1 MAREALASPARQT
14 ELENEWTFYLECEGA
29 IAHSHCSH
37 GNSHVVFGFSA
48 NNDRHVKQIGIEA
61 THGHDGVCVVMGI
74 GLIFAIG
81 IELDV
86 AKAGGTKGSCK
97 NGAEL
102 VVFFSAAAINGNAHS
117 RCSVDEHGGLR

>member
-14 ELENEWTFYLECEGA
+14 ELENEWSFYLECEGA

-37 GNSHVVFGFSA
+37 GNSHVVFGFTA
-48 NNDRHVKQIGIEA
+48 NDDRHVKQIRIEA
-61 THGHDGVCVVMGI
+61 THGHDGVSVVIGI
-74 GLIFAIG
+74 GLIVAIG
-81 IELDV
+81 VELDV
-86 AKAGGTKGSCK
+86 AKASGAKGCCK